1 MSFDGY
7 LRTIES
13 RTGLGPDDFRTL
25 AAERALLKD
34 GQVKPSEVIAWLAKD
49 YGLGRGHAMA
59 IVAVLRND
67 DVAVQ
72 ALRRKDI

>member
-1 MSFDGY
+1 MSFNGY
-7 LRTIES
+7 LTTIES

-25 AAERALLKD
+25 AAERGLLE
-34 GQVKPSEVIAWLAKD
+34 GGRVKPGDVIAWLARD

-59 IVAVLRND
+59 IVAILRND

-72 ALRRKDI
+72 ALRGRDI

>member
-1 MSFDGY
+1 MSFNGY
-7 LRTIES
+7 LNTIKS

-25 AAERALLKD
+25 AAERGLLAG
-34 GQVKPSEVIAWLAKD
+34 GQVEPGEVIAWLAKD
-49 YGLGRGHAMA
+49 YELGRGHAMA

-72 ALRRKDI
+72 ALRGEDI